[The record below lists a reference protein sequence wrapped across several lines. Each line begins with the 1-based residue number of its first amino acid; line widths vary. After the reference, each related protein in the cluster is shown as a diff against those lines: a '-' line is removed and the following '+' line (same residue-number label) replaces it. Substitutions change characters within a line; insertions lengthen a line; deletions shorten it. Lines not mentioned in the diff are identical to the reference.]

1 MATIQ
6 WFPGHMAKA
15 KRQVQ
20 EQLKAVDAVIEL
32 RDARIPESSKNP
44 LIDHIIGN
52 KRRIIVL
59 NKSDLAD
66 PAQTKLWMKGLKGQ
80 ETDVLALDSKNPN
93 AIKRFRKDLLAIT
106 QDKREK
112 WLKKGMKHKL
122 IRLMVVGIPN
132 VGKSTFINQLTQKK
146 IAQVGNKPGVTKG
159 QQWIQIDKDFALL
172 DTPGILW
179 PKFEDEE
186 VGKRLALTGAIKDT
200 HYYSDDIALFALEFL
215 LDYYPSALR
224 ERCHLTEE
232 EACPPY
238 PDLLMTLTE
247 KLGMK
252 DDYERASDWLIREL
266 REGRIAPVTLDRFED
281 YLMVYEKEE
290 I

>member
-106 QDKREK
+106 QDEREK

-224 ERCHLTEE
+224 EQCHLTEE